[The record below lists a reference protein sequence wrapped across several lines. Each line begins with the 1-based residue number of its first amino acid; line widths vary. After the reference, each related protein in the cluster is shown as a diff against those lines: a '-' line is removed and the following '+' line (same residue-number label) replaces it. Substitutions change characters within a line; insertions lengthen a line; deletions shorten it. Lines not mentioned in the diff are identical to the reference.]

1 MKRQTVAGLLSI
13 VLAACSG
20 GGETVSVE
28 EASKFSDPAMRQA
41 VQYLSQ
47 GSYGPAV
54 DAARGSTGIDTV
66 GEGDVTLLLLAVNA
80 NDAAGVRA
88 LLAAGAN
95 PSIPQGRAP
104 IAAAAER
111 ADPQIVFDLLKAGA
125 DPNGRS
131 GSEPAIWRAAVRNS
145 APIVDAL
152 LQHGAAID
160 AANSLGETP
169 VLAATQATKYQ
180 MAVHLLQRGAS
191 PLAKS
196 EDGTTIAEWA
206 AEANVHPDT
215 DEGRAREQLYALLR
229 QAGAMP

>member
-1 MKRQTVAGLLSI
+1 MNSRTVAGLLSI

-20 GGETVSVE
+20 GGDAVSSE
-28 EASKFSDPAMRQA
+28 EASKFADPAMRQA
-41 VQYLSQ
+41 AQFLSQ
-47 GSYGPAV
+47 HNYASAV
-54 DAARGSTGIDTV
+54 EAARGATGLDTP

-80 NDAAGVRA
+80 NDGAGVRA
-88 LLAAGAN
+88 LLTAGAN
-95 PSIPQGRAP
+95 PSIPEGRAP

-111 ADPQIVFDLLKAGA
+111 ADPQIVFDLLRAGA

-131 GSEPAIWRAAVRNS
+131 GSEPAIWRGAVRNNVQ
-145 APIVDAL
+145 IVDAL
-152 LQHGAAID
+152 LQHGAEID

-196 EDGTTIAEWA
+196 DDGTTIAEWA

-229 QAGAMP
+229 RAGAMP